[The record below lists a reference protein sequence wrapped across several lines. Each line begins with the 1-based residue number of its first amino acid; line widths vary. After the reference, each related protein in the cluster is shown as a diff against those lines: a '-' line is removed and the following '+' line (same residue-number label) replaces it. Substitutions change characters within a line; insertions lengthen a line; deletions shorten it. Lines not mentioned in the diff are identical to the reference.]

1 MGCFKTVTKEKSITR
16 NLNGEMKIF
25 YLSTCAGK
33 LIHREKHMVIRKK
46 PAMLCRGLQVSVETI
61 WR

>member
-25 YLSTCAGK
+25 FFSTCAGK
-33 LIHREKHMVIRKK
+33 LIHREKHMVIRKSQ
-46 PAMLCRGLQVSVETI
+46 LCRGLQVSVETI